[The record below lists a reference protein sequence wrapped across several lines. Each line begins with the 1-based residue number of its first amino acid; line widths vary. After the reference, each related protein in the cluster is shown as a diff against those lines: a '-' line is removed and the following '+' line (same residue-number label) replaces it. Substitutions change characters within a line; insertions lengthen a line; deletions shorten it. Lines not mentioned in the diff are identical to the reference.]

1 MWWSC
6 VKNIIKINFVCGYV
20 HVCFCPLL
28 CVMELCLK
36 KKNCVCGYVHVCFCP
51 LLCVVRLCFKKEMCV
66 WLCACV
72 FLPFVVCGGVVYFK
86 FFCVCGYVYL
96 YFCPLFC
103 VVG

>member
-6 VKNIIKINFVCGYV
+6 VKNIIKINF
-20 HVCFCPLL
+20 
-28 CVMELCLK
+28 
-36 KKNCVCGYVHVCFCP
+36 VCGYVHVCFCP

-86 FFCVCGYVYL
+86 NFLCVWLCVSVFLSFVLCGG
-96 YFCPLFC
+96 
-103 VVG
+103 VG